1 MPIAHVVFDI
11 DGTLV
16 DTEAAFQ
23 LSLQETAE
31 QLLGRSPSM
40 AELNYTFS
48 MTTEAALAALGFPD
62 VPSAHKVWE
71 KKCMEKLG
79 MMRVY
84 DGIPQLLDALL
95 LRGYVLGIVSSSTRR
110 EFQMVFG
117 PLGLEDC
124 FGREADR
131 HTRLVKAKLGND
143 AGIIGA
149 ALLGLQVQNR

>member
-62 VPSAHKVWE
+62 VPSAHKV
-71 KKCMEKLG
+71 
-79 MMRVY
+79 
-84 DGIPQLLDALL
+84 
-95 LRGYVLGIVSSSTRR
+95 
-110 EFQMVFG
+110 
-117 PLGLEDC
+117 
-124 FGREADR
+124 
-131 HTRLVKAKLGND
+131 
-143 AGIIGA
+143 
-149 ALLGLQVQNR
+149 